1 MLDMEVLVQPVLAK
15 VEQERLDKIK
25 EETTQVA
32 MEKIKMKMEQDDGQD
47 SGKFSFVDD
56 DDEQL
61 YVKHCIYFYSFFI
74 S

>member
-1 MLDMEVLVQPVLAK
+1 MEVLVQPVLAK
-15 VEQERLDKIK
+15 VEQERLNKIK

-32 MEKIKMKMEQDDGQD
+32 MEKIKMKMEQDDGQN
-47 SGKFSFVDD
+47 SGRFSFV

-61 YVKHCIYFYSFFI
+61 YVKHCIYFYSFF